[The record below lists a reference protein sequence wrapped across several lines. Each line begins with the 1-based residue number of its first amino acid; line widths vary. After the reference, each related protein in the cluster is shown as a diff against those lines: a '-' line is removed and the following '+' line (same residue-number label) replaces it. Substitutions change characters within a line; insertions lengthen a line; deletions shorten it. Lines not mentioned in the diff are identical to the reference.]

1 MRLTRIWQ
9 IAIILLAAVLLS
21 SCVELKGEL
30 GINSAARLTGEITY
44 KIDKSL
50 ASSAGISSLDDVN
63 RESNKSSSQQEG
75 PCENQKFIEDSKDYI
90 LRCSLA
96 NAISESGDITA
107 QQIGKAVF
115 FRFKNNLDAAPDSS
129 RADFGTVSLTLRF
142 ADAVTSFKENKV
154 GLLKKIDNFTFQ
166 ISGYATEPMNI
177 EIVANC
183 DSRCGVS
190 NSVSVPTQP
199 LSPEEAAERAVDAA
213 NEATDAA
220 NRAADAATAAANRAA
235 AAASKAAEDAQAKAE
250 AARIIE
256 DARAQA
262 SKILEDAKA
271 VAKKRTITCVKGK
284 LSKKVTA
291 VQPKCP
297 SGYKLKK

>member
-1 MRLTRIWQ
+1 M
-9 IAIILLAAVLLS
+9 
-21 SCVELKGEL
+21 ELKGEI
-30 GINSAARLTGEITY
+30 GINSAARFTGEITY

-63 RESNKSSSQQEG
+63 QESNKSSTQQDG
-75 PCENQKFIEDSKDYI
+75 PCENQKFTEDSKDYI

-96 NAISESGDITA
+96 NTNSESGDITA
-107 QQIGKAVF
+107 QQIGKEVF

-154 GLLKKIDNFTFQ
+154 GLVKKIDDFTYQ

-177 EIVANC
+177 EILANC
-183 DSRCGVS
+183 GSRCGVS
-190 NSVSVPTQP
+190 NSVSIPTQP
-199 LSPEEAAERAVDAA
+199 LSPEEAAKRALNAA
-213 NEATDAA
+213 IEATEAA
-220 NRAADAATAAANRAA
+220 NRAGEAAN
-235 AAASKAAEDAQAKAE
+235 KAAEEAQAKAE

-262 SKILEDAKA
+262 AKILENART
-271 VAKKRTITCVKGK
+271 VAKKKTIICVKGK
-284 LSKKVTA
+284 QTKKVTGTK
-291 VQPKCP
+291 PRCP
-297 SGYKLKK
+297 SGYKVKK

>member
-9 IAIILLAAVLLS
+9 VAIILLATVLLS

-63 RESNKSSSQQEG
+63 RESNKSSTQQEG

-96 NAISESGDITA
+96 NSVSESGDITA
-107 QQIGKAVF
+107 QQIGKDVF
-115 FRFKNNLDAAPDSS
+115 FRFKSNLDAAPDSS

-142 ADAVTSFKENKV
+142 ADSVTSFKENKV
-154 GLLKKIDNFTFQ
+154 GLVKKIDNFTYQ

-183 DSRCGVS
+183 GSRCGVS

-199 LSPEEAAERAVDAA
+199 LSPEEAAKKAVDAA
-213 NEATDAA
+213 NAATDAA
-220 NRAADAATAAANRAA
+220 NRAAAAAN
-235 AAASKAAEDAQAKAE
+235 KAAEDAQAKAE

-256 DARAQA
+256 EARAQA

-284 LSKKVTA
+284 LSKKVIA
-291 VQPKCP
+291 IQPKCP

>member
-9 IAIILLAAVLLS
+9 VAIILLATVLLS

-63 RESNKSSSQQEG
+63 RESNKSSTQQEG

-199 LSPEEAAERAVDAA
+199 LSPEEAAKKAVDAA
-213 NEATDAA
+213 NAATDAA
-220 NRAADAATAAANRAA
+220 NRAAAAAN
-235 AAASKAAEDAQAKAE
+235 KAAEDAQAKAE

-256 DARAQA
+256 EARAQA

>member
-1 MRLTRIWQ
+1 MVQ
-9 IAIILLAAVLLS
+9 IQAPQPIIVTIKFQYENLL
-21 SCVELKGEL
+21 
-30 GINSAARLTGEITY
+30 
-44 KIDKSL
+44 
-50 ASSAGISSLDDVN
+50 
-63 RESNKSSSQQEG
+63 
-75 PCENQKFIEDSKDYI
+75 
-90 LRCSLA
+90 
-96 NAISESGDITA
+96 
-107 QQIGKAVF
+107 
-115 FRFKNNLDAAPDSS
+115 
-129 RADFGTVSLTLRF
+129 
-142 ADAVTSFKENKV
+142 TSFKENKV
-154 GLLKKIDNFTFQ
+154 GLVKKIDNFTFQ

-199 LSPEEAAERAVDAA
+199 LSPEEAAKKAVDAA
-213 NEATDAA
+213 NAATDAA
-220 NRAADAATAAANRAA
+220 NRAAAAAN
-235 AAASKAAEDAQAKAE
+235 KAAEDAQAKAE